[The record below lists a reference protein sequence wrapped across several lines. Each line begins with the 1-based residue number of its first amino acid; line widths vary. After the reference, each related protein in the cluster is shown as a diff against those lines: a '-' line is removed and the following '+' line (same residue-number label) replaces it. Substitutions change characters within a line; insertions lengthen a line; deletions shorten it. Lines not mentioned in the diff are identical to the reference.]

1 MSVIRRKDNKNFVIA
16 TKIIDHSELQNRA
29 SHNCHPMSAITD
41 LVSTIS
47 GLEDRLSAVENS
59 AASLIHDEEVGQYL
73 TTKISNRQDVGEEL
87 SLRIDNA
94 EEKVLRI
101 NLQEDNENPGKLLF
115 TDGNN
120 VSTSLRSGYVPDDIS
135 VGLNSNDQ
143 LIIKK
148 VFANND
154 TISGLGTAESP
165 LVAHGITEENNGEPI
180 TYTAITIHNTFERI
194 DGDLSEIQRVNN
206 EQSSNISLLSEKI
219 EALQG
224 VGTYLPAD
232 NFGTNVT
239 DELLNSY
246 AKQFLNLTEPSQI
259 PNGTRVKN
267 TTDGHVWILN
277 NVNDKFIWIDCGTDT
292 VAVATNQATGIVKGN
307 NQDDLKVSVDVNG
320 EMTVNN
326 LSNYLDDII
335 VKVGG
340 TKTND
345 DVVTGTLYNKIS
357 VNETNIES
365 LNTDVSNVYSS
376 LNNKQDNLRF
386 VETLTGDETIYAAS
400 ISLVDVN
407 TDIPVCKM
415 CGFNENNMI
424 VMSGMVLTTDAGL
437 LLVRATIVDENNVKR
452 TGVNFYKPD
461 GSPIS
466 SNGFRIEVKYLVA

>member
-16 TKIIDHSELQNRA
+16 TKIIDHSELQNRG
-29 SHNCHPMSAITD
+29 SYNCHPMSA
-41 LVSTIS
+41 IS
-47 GLEDRLSAVENS
+47 GLEDRLSAIENS
-59 AASLIHDEEVGQYL
+59 VASLNYDEKVRQDLSTE
-73 TTKISNRQDVGEEL
+73 ISNRQYASEKL
-87 SLRIDNA
+87 SLRIDDE

-120 VSTSLRSGYVPDDIS
+120 VSTSLRSSYVPDDIS

-180 TYTAITIHNTFERI
+180 TYTAITIRNTFERI
-194 DGDLSEIQRVNN
+194 DGDLSEIQRVNT
-206 EQSSNISLLSEKI
+206 EQLSNISLLSEKI

-224 VGTYLPAD
+224 AGTYLPAE

-239 DELLNSY
+239 DKLLNSY
-246 AKQFLNLTEPSQI
+246 AKQILNLTEYFQI

-277 NVNDKFIWIDCGTDT
+277 NVNDTLIWIDGGTDT
-292 VAVATNQATGIVKGN
+292 IAVATNQAMGIVKGN

-345 DVVTGTLYNKIS
+345 DVVTGTLYNRIS

-365 LNTDVSNVYSS
+365 LNTDVSNVYGS

-461 GSPIS
+461 GSQIS
-466 SNGFRIEVKYLVA
+466 PNGFRIEVKYLVA

>member
-1 MSVIRRKDNKNFVIA
+1 MSVIRRKDDKNFVIA
-16 TKIIDHSELQNRA
+16 TKIIDHSELQNRG
-29 SHNCHPMSAITD
+29 SYNCHPMSA
-41 LVSTIS
+41 IS
-47 GLEDRLSAVENS
+47 GLEDRLSALENS
-59 AASLIHDEEVGQYL
+59 IASLTHNEEVGQYL
-73 TTKISNRQDVGEEL
+73 LTEISNRQSSGEEL
-87 SLRIDNA
+87 SLRIDDA
-94 EEKVLRI
+94 EEEALRI

-120 VSTSLRSGYVPDDIS
+120 VSKSLRSGYVPDDIS

-180 TYTAITIHNTFERI
+180 TYTAITIHNTFESI
-194 DGDLSEIQRVNN
+194 NGDLSEIQRVSD

-224 VGTYLPAD
+224 AGTYLPAE
-232 NFGTNVT
+232 NFGANVT
-239 DELLNSY
+239 DKLLNSY
-246 AKQFLNLTEPSQI
+246 AKQILNLTEDSQI

-277 NVNDKFIWIDCGTDT
+277 NVNDTFVWIDSGIDT

-345 DVVTGTLYNKIS
+345 DVVTGTLYNRIS
-357 VNETNIES
+357 VNEANIES

-386 VETLTGDETIYAAS
+386 VETLTGDETIYGAGIS
-400 ISLVDVN
+400 IVDVN

-415 CGFNENNMI
+415 CGFNENNII

-461 GSPIS
+461 GSSIS
-466 SNGFRIEVKYLVA
+466 PNGFRIEVKYLVA

>member
-1 MSVIRRKDNKNFVIA
+1 MSVIRRKDDKNFVIA
-16 TKIIDHSELQNRA
+16 TKIIDHSELQNRG
-29 SHNCHPMSAITD
+29 SYNCHPMSAI
-41 LVSTIS
+41 S
-47 GLEDRLSAVENS
+47 GLDERLSAIENS
-59 AASLIHDEEVGQYL
+59 VASLTHDEEVRKDL
-73 TTKISNRQDVGEEL
+73 STEISNEISNRQGAAEEL
-87 SLRIDNA
+87 SLRVDDA

-101 NLQEDNENPGKLLF
+101 NIQEDNENPGKLLF

-180 TYTAITIHNTFERI
+180 TYTAITIRNTFERI
-194 DGDLSEIQRVNN
+194 DGDLSEIQRVSN

-224 VGTYLPAD
+224 VGTYLPAE
-232 NFGTNVT
+232 NFGANVT

-246 AKQFLNLTEPSQI
+246 AKQILNLTEDSQI

-277 NVNDKFIWIDCGTDT
+277 NVNDTLIWIDSGTDT

-345 DVVTGTLYNKIS
+345 DVVTGTLYNRIS
-357 VNETNIES
+357 VNEANIES
-365 LNTDVSNVYSS
+365 LNTDVSNVYGS

-386 VETLTGDETIYAAS
+386 VETLTGDETIYGAS

-437 LLVRATIVDENNVKR
+437 LLVRSTIVDENNVKR
-452 TGVNFYKPD
+452 VEVNFYKPD
-461 GSPIS
+461 GSQIS
-466 SNGFRIEVKYLVA
+466 PNGFRIEVKYLVA

>member
-16 TKIIDHSELQNRA
+16 TKIIDHSELQNRD
-29 SHNCHPMSAITD
+29 SYNCHPMSAITN
-41 LVSTIS
+41 LVSSIT
-47 GLEDRLSAVENS
+47 GLENRLKAVENS
-59 AASLIHDEEVGQYL
+59 VASLPRDEEVRKDL
-73 TTKISNRQDVGEEL
+73 STEISNRQYASEEL
-87 SLRIDNA
+87 SLRIDDE

-135 VGLNSNDQ
+135 VGLNNNDQ
-143 LIIKK
+143 LIVKK

-180 TYTAITIHNTFERI
+180 TYTAITIHNTFESI
-194 DGDLSEIQRVNN
+194 NNDLSEIQRVSS

-224 VGTYLPAD
+224 AGTYLPAD
-232 NFGTNVT
+232 NFGANVT
-239 DELLNSY
+239 NKLLNSY
-246 AKQFLNLTEPSQI
+246 AKQILNLTEDSQI

-277 NVNDKFIWIDCGTDT
+277 NVNDTLIWIDGGTDT
-292 VAVATNQATGIVKGN
+292 VAVATNQAMGIVKGN

-345 DVVTGTLYNKIS
+345 DVVTGTLYNRIS
-357 VNETNIES
+357 VNEANIES
-365 LNTDVSNVYSS
+365 LNTDVSNVYGS

-424 VMSGMVLTTDAGL
+424 VMSGMVLVAEGL
-437 LLVRATIVDENNVKR
+437 LFVSAKIYQGTLSVE
-452 TGVNFYKPD
+452 FYKTD
-461 GSPIS
+461 GSLVS
-466 SNGFRIEVKYLVA
+466 QTGFRTEVKYLVA